1 MKTIEIQ
8 LYKFA
13 ELSEDAQQVAI
24 NDQRQSNY
32 EDNQSLYLF
41 NDYCVDEIR
50 NFGFNEPKVN
60 YSLSYSQGD
69 GLNFSAKSYND
80 LTQMFINELGV
91 HHSKMAAFIANNCIV
106 EIKGNTGR
114 YAYASKSDIDIYL
127 NTYASIETP
136 LIDQAIENVQSTLTE
151 IYLDLCRKLENT
163 GYTEIEYQN
172 SDEAIIETIE
182 SNDYNFTIDGKIY

>member
-1 MKTIEIQ
+1 MKTVTINT
-8 LYKFA
+8 YKFA

-32 EDNQSLYLF
+32 ENSESLYFF
-41 NDYCVDEIR
+41 NDYCNEEVK
-50 NFGFNEPKVN
+50 NFGFTTPKVQ
-60 YSLSYSQGD
+60 YSLGYSQGD
-69 GLNFSAKSYND
+69 GLSFSAKSYDN
-80 LTQMFINELGV
+80 LVQLFINELGI
-91 HHSKMAAFIANNCIV
+91 HHSKMAAFIADNCIV
-106 EIKGNTGR
+106 ELKGNTGR

-136 LIDQAIENVQSTLTE
+136 LIDQAIENVQSALTE

-163 GYTEIEYQN
+163 GYAEIEYQN

-182 SNDYNFTIDGKIY
+182 ANDYDFTEDGKLY